1 LGVHI
6 AQRFVVLLRRLSPP
20 GKVSRMTTT
29 HETPSTG
36 GALTEDELKA
46 DLTVDQLKQLVGLV
60 EYDEDGDVFPVTGW
74 DAIVFCVGNATQ
86 TAHYYQSA
94 WGMRLEAYSGP
105 EYGNRDHKSFVLRSG
120 SIRFVVNG
128 AVDPDSPL
136 VEHHRKHG
144 DGVTDIALEVPD
156 VDKCVA
162 QARTAGARVVREPED
177 VTDDH
182 GTIRIAAIATYGET
196 IHTLVDRSHYDGPYL
211 PGYVAA
217 ESTYE
222 PKPGQPKRLFQALD
236 HIVGNVELGHMDEW
250 VAFYNR
256 VMGFVNMAEF
266 IGDDIATDYSALMS
280 KVVAN
285 GNHRV
290 KFPLNEP
297 AIAKKKS
304 QIDEYLEFYRG
315 AGAQHLAVATNDILA
330 SVDALRANGV
340 EFLNTPDSYYED
352 PELRARIGN
361 VRVPIEELQRRGI
374 LVDRDEDGYLLQIFT
389 KPLGDRPTVFFELIE
404 RHGSLGFGKGNFKAL
419 FEAIEREQELRGN
432 L

>member
-1 LGVHI
+1 
-6 AQRFVVLLRRLSPP
+6 
-20 GKVSRMTTT
+20 M
-29 HETPSTG
+29 
-36 GALTEDELKA
+36 EL
-46 DLTVDQLKQLVGLV
+46 V
-60 EYDEDGDVFPVTGW
+60 
-74 DAIVFCVGNATQ
+74 
-86 TAHYYQSA
+86 
-94 WGMRLEAYSGP
+94 AYSGP
-105 EYGNRDHKSFVLRSG
+105 ENGNRDHKSFVLKSG
-120 SIRFVVNG
+120 SIRFVVKG

-136 VEHHRKHG
+136 ADHHRRHG
-144 DGVTDIALEVPD
+144 DGVVDISLEVPD
-156 VDKCVA
+156 VDKCIA
-162 QARTAGARVVREPED
+162 QARVAGATVLEEPANH
-177 VTDDH
+177 TDEH
-182 GTIRIAAIATYGET
+182 GTVRTAAIATYGET
-196 IHTLVDRSHYDGPYL
+196 RHTLVQRTVDGHTYAGPYR
-211 PGYVAA
+211 PGYVATT
-217 ESTYE
+217 SSY
-222 PKPGQPKRLFQALD
+222 KPREGQPKRLFQALD

-297 AIAKKKS
+297 AVAKKKS

-340 EFLNTPDSYYED
+340 EFLDTPDSYYED
-352 PELRARIGN
+352 PELRERIGN
-361 VRVPIEELQRRGI
+361 VRVPIEELQRRKI

-419 FEAIEREQELRGN
+419 FEAIEREQDKRGN